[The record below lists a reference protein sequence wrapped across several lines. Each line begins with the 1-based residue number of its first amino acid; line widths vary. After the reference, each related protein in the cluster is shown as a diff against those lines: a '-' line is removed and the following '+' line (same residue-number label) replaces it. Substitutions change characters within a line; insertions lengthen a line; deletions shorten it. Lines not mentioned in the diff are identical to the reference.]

1 MNTSLIE
8 AIRSAEIAAWKSL
21 AKPTSEDMET
31 VHRHIAEALRIA
43 EGATAGPRC
52 EALSCENA
60 IEGSGMG
67 RPRRFCSD
75 RCRKRAYRASH
86 QR

>member
-8 AIRSAEIAAWKSL
+8 ALRSAETAAWESL
-21 AKPTSEDMET
+21 ANPTSGDMGT
-31 VHRHIAEALRIA
+31 VHRHLAEALRIA
-43 EGATAGPRC
+43 EGATVGPRC

-60 IEGSGMG
+60 IDGSGIG

-75 RCRKRAYRASH
+75 RCRKRAHRASH

>member
-8 AIRSAEIAAWKSL
+8 ALRSAEIAAWNSL
-21 AKPTSEDMET
+21 AKPTGEDMET
-31 VHRHIAEALRIA
+31 VHQHIAEALRIA

-52 EALSCENA
+52 EALSCENT
-60 IEGSGMG
+60 IEDSGIG

-75 RCRKRAYRASH
+75 RCRKRAHRASR